1 VKEWPR
7 FRQSIAKDLVT
18 KSPEHVRQII
28 EGEMKRK
35 ESKQMR
41 RGSLVDQLVF
51 GGANYQVVDAKLKSG
66 PRKGQPA
73 DDWMGTEA
81 KEQRAEIIS
90 RGMLPVLPCELEKA
104 QVVAGRV
111 KSILLEADFAPERC
125 RSQHTLQWTTGL
137 GVEAEGI
144 PDFYHVLS
152 YGRELYDPQRY
163 HADREHDR
171 TKPDELGN
179 TPPVRV
185 DSFDLKVVESCN
197 PDWLD
202 SHVADMGWDI
212 QGSAYQEAVHANWST
227 VQQRGNHYI
236 LAVEAESLVA
246 VLCPL
251 SEAYL
256 EFGSIRWQRAQ
267 RIWQECIETNT
278 WRGYKS
284 RPLVPPMWRIE
295 RESKHV

>member
-1 VKEWPR
+1 VNTWPR
-7 FRQSIAKDLVT
+7 LRQSIAKDLVT
-18 KSPEHVRQII
+18 KSPEHVRQLI

-35 ESKQMR
+35 ESRQMR

-51 GGANYQVVDAKLKSG
+51 GGANYQVVNAKLKSG
-66 PRKGQPA
+66 PRKGQVA

-81 KEQRAEIIS
+81 KEQRAEILA

-125 RSQHTLQWTTGL
+125 RSQNTLTWTTSL
-137 GVEAEGI
+137 GVDAEGT

-152 YGRELYDPQRY
+152 SAAAGRG
-163 HADREHDR
+163 
-171 TKPDELGN
+171 PDELGN
-179 TPPVRV
+179 TPPMRV
-185 DSFDLKVVESCN
+185 DTFDLKVVESCN
-197 PDWLD
+197 PDYLD
-202 SHVADMGWDI
+202 KHVADMGWDI
-212 QGSAYQEAVHANWST
+212 QGAAYQEAVHKNWST

-236 LAVEAESLVA
+236 LAIEAESLVA

-256 EFGSIRWQRAQ
+256 ELGNIRWQRAQ

-284 RPLVPPMWRIE
+284 RPLVPPSFIIE

>member
-1 VKEWPR
+1 MNEWPR
-7 FRQSIAKDLVT
+7 LHQSIAKELVT

-28 EGEMKRK
+28 EGELKRK

-81 KEQRAEIIS
+81 KEQRAEILS

-125 RSQHTLQWTTGL
+125 RTQHTLTWTTNL
-137 GVEAEGI
+137 GVAAEGT

-152 YGRELYDPQRY
+152 SRDAG
-163 HADREHDR
+163 HG
-171 TKPDELGN
+171 PDGLGN

-185 DSFDLKVVESCN
+185 DTFDLKVVESCN
-197 PDWLD
+197 PDYLD
-202 SHVADMGWDI
+202 KHVADMGWDI
-212 QGSAYQEAVHANWST
+212 QGSAYQEAVHKNWST
-227 VQQRGNHYI
+227 VQQRGNHYV
-236 LAVEAESLVA
+236 LAIEAESLVA

-256 EFGSIRWQRAQ
+256 EFGKMRWERAQ
-267 RIWQECIETNT
+267 HV
-278 WRGYKS
+278 WRTCLESNSWPGYKS
-284 RPLVPPMWRIE
+284 RALIPPNYIIE
-295 RESKHV
+295 KESKHYVG